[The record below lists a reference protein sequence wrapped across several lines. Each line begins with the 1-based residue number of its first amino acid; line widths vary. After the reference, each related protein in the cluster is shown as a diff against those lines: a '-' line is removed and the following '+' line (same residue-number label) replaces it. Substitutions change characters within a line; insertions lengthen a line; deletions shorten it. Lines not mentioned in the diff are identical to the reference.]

1 MKTPK
6 IYYGAIAVFCIAVL
20 TIGIANASAMTQ
32 QGTGNHF
39 NHNGGQFVSEK
50 LLSNLMAKGY
60 DISAISAAVTSG
72 DYATATTLM
81 KEFRTAHP
89 DAFPAHV
96 KEPVMG
102 PMNGQV
108 QGQRMS
114 QMLSNLTA
122 KGYDVSA
129 ISAAVTSGDS
139 ATAMTLMKEFRTAH
153 PDAFPA
159 HVKGPGMV
167 PMNGQVQ
174 GQRMSQMLNN
184 LTAKGYDVSDIS
196 AAVTSGDYATATTL
210 MKEFRTAHPVAFPAH
225 AKETCIGHFGGQMR
239 AQNQQ
244 QPNQTS
250 G

>member
-1 MKTPK
+1 MKTPT
-6 IYYGAIAVFCIAVL
+6 IYYGALAVFCIAVL

-39 NHNGGQFVSEK
+39 NYNGGQFVSEK
-50 LLSNLMAKGY
+50 LLSNL
-60 DISAISAAVTSG
+60 
-72 DYATATTLM
+72 
-81 KEFRTAHP
+81 
-89 DAFPAHV
+89 
-96 KEPVMG
+96 
-102 PMNGQV
+102 
-108 QGQRMS
+108 
-114 QMLSNLTA
+114 TA

-129 ISAAVTSGDS
+129 
-139 ATAMTLMKEFRTAH
+139 
-153 PDAFPA
+153 
-159 HVKGPGMV
+159 
-167 PMNGQVQ
+167 
-174 GQRMSQMLNN
+174 
-184 LTAKGYDVSDIS
+184 IS